1 VNIEA
6 GKYYKTRDGRKVFV
20 CADAL
25 PNPFGQSIPWVL
37 AGYIDGGRIACT
49 YGWKSDGTA
58 HDGSHYDLVAEWH
71 EPATEERVV
80 WLVRF
85 GNGDLCTF
93 CLQDDHQAPS
103 STGTVIGSTRVT
115 VTEGVFA

>member
-80 WLVRF
+80 WLVRHAS
-85 GNGDLCTF
+85 GHEC
-93 CLQDDHQAPS
+93 CLLKKVSDSPPKYS
-103 STGTVIGSTRVT
+103 KPIGSTRVT